1 MFPALVALLLATQT
15 PKTETL
21 QIQQVCGTI
30 ASLQCDSSD
39 RTLMTLLVQPGV
51 AVRVVAPTDGAG
63 MAMRGQLSLA
73 REQRVCVSGL
83 LGQHQNAVTTAS
95 FTVADAADV
104 VVQGEPAGDWPT
116 TDVYTTCDSDFHAV
130 SPKMGARPSYT
141 DAALKAHIEGSA
153 WVQAIV
159 GVDGRVERVRL
170 VKSLDPVHG
179 LDEEALKAARL
190 WTFNPA
196 TRAGQPVRALAM
208 MELTFTLRK

>member
-1 MFPALVALLLATQT
+1 MLAVLVALVFAIQSQE
-15 PKTETL
+15 P
-21 QIQQVCGTI
+21 QGIQQVCGTI
-30 ASLQCDSSD
+30 AALQCGSSD

-51 AVRVVAPTDGAG
+51 AVSVVAPTAGAA
-63 MAMRGQLSLA
+63 MAMRRQLSLA

-83 LGQHQNAVTTAS
+83 LGHRQDALTTALL
-95 FTVADAADV
+95 TVADAAAV
-104 VVQGEPAGDWPT
+104 VVQGEAAGDWPT

-130 SPKMGARPSYT
+130 APKTGVRPRYT
-141 DAALKAHIEGSA
+141 DAALKAHIEGAA

-179 LDEEALKAARL
+179 LDEEALKAARQ
-190 WTFNPA
+190 WTFTPA

-208 MELTFTLRK
+208 MELTFKLRK

>member
-1 MFPALVALLLATQT
+1 MFAVLIALVIAIQLPEPQR
-15 PKTETL
+15 
-21 QIQQVCGTI
+21 IQQVCGTI
-30 ASLQCDSSD
+30 AALQCDSSD

-51 AVRVVAPTDGAG
+51 AVRVVAPTAGAA

-95 FTVADAADV
+95 FTVAEAADV

-141 DAALKAHIEGSA
+141 DAALKAHIEGSV

-170 VKSLDPVHG
+170 VKSLDPAHG
-179 LDEEALKAARL
+179 LDDEALKAARK
-190 WTFNPA
+190 WTFAPA
-196 TRAGQPVRALAM
+196 TRAGQPVRALTM